1 MFSLVLTQV
10 AVYSNA
16 LRAPGPIDPR
26 ITHIDVRMEDLRAE
40 QLGANV
46 ASDVAMPVAAPLA
59 TASGTVKPAAFLS
72 SVVTGGPLD
81 SIVGVLQS
89 APVHLGKP
97 NAQVQAASAVMRE
110 VAAEVGPTSP
120 FLGREFDP
128 DISNDLLFCD
138 HDYAQSCPDG
148 FASVGGAS
156 CAPLASYDGPC
167 VSEARSFSGLP
178 AAAKERWSMQCAA
191 SWPCKECIRDFAAPC
206 PQGWLEDA
214 AGATC
219 STAAGYAGPC
229 SGPISFSGYN
239 VEMLQWFSSS
249 CGAFWACVQ

>member
-16 LRAPGPIDPR
+16 LRTSGPIDPH

-46 ASDVAMPVAAPLA
+46 ASHVAMPVAAPLA

-167 VSEARSFSGLP
+167 GGEARSFSGLP
-178 AAAKERWSMQCAA
+178 AAAKERWTMQCAA

-219 STAAGYAGPC
+219 SPAAGYAGPC
-229 SGPISFSGYN
+229 SGPISIRDANTSRHRCSGTRSAS
-239 VEMLQWFSSS
+239 FDRP
-249 CGAFWACVQ
+249 